1 MKEWMSFDEKGD
13 GFDETE
19 TTEELSNRNSACSSQ
34 NLNFLVP
41 NQLKD
46 FKSRLRSNF
55 LPSLMTSSR

>member
-1 MKEWMSFDEKGD
+1 MSFDDVEEGL
-13 GFDETE
+13 DETE
-19 TTEELSNRNSACSSQ
+19 TTEELSKRNSACSSQ